1 MPVTFARSDWLKL
14 PTCSATKEEEAW
26 TLAITFCEY
35 LWVCVGQP
43 QPHHAAHAADIL
55 DESLQYSWDT

>member
-1 MPVTFARSDWLKL
+1 ML

-26 TLAITFCEY
+26 TLAIASCEY

-55 DESLQYSWDT
+55 DESLQYSCDT